1 MLSLAGIPQARIGP
15 FQFHDNGTVTLAN
28 RPLSCSVMILDN
40 DGAARTMSRDE
51 TFGCT
56 DAFVS
61 DMLIFHDNRLLSQ
74 PNAVY
79 SGDDCRAQMAVK
91 TLLRVLS
98 HRHVRRYL
106 RSGPFALQLTDLH
119 ASNIFVDEEWNV
131 TGLVDLEWIC
141 ALPLESGDAPGAETK
156 GVWFWHCISSA
167 NAMYLLLESHL
178 CPPVSLSSEAEAAV
192 STFWCWDAEDAVWNK
207 LTGKEAYDDPGF
219 SHFNSQR
226 SPTYGHSGEYAPDYS
241 QNYGQAYPQPA
252 VNQPSYMQPAYAEN
266 ANLNTSFDQ
275 GYAHRQ
281 GLTPSAPSR
290 SVHRDSMG
298 FIKTKWSAAFMGV
311 TTLQA
316 IICLVFEAYVFGKF
330 QTSLGEHRDLPK
342 VQSQYKT
349 IPTFL
354 TLFIF
359 GFLYELVVVWDALR
373 MKNTIQVIGVCI
385 ANLALLVYT
394 AIQIEQ
400 IQTAITILGEFN
412 ALKPE
417 TLSTELWGD
426 VKPYL
431 VAIPAVIGLATVCMG
446 FIAWKLYQEFA
457 WDILKNIG
465 ADYRMK
471 KRFLHYQIYIALL
484 KFDFFFFL
492 GFIIQFVVV
501 VAQKTDPEFALT
513 IATIPI
519 TIGILLAAAYFTRK
533 ENKPGMFVV
542 IILYLG
548 GLSYFIFKLV
558 RIYQPD
564 HKDSY
569 QAVRRSLTAFA
580 VITILLII
588 LTIINAII
596 CLRNFDNGLKAHLI
610 SSRKVEEKPDAHS
623 ISLHDVKPQ
632 LPSRM
637 TID

>member
-1 MLSLAGIPQARIGP
+1 
-15 FQFHDNGTVTLAN
+15 
-28 RPLSCSVMILDN
+28 
-40 DGAARTMSRDE
+40 
-51 TFGCT
+51 
-56 DAFVS
+56 
-61 DMLIFHDNRLLSQ
+61 
-74 PNAVY
+74 
-79 SGDDCRAQMAVK
+79 
-91 TLLRVLS
+91 
-98 HRHVRRYL
+98 
-106 RSGPFALQLTDLH
+106 
-119 ASNIFVDEEWNV
+119 
-131 TGLVDLEWIC
+131 
-141 ALPLESGDAPGAETK
+141 
-156 GVWFWHCISSA
+156 
-167 NAMYLLLESHL
+167 
-178 CPPVSLSSEAEAAV
+178 
-192 STFWCWDAEDAVWNK
+192 
-207 LTGKEAYDDPGF
+207 
-219 SHFNSQR
+219 
-226 SPTYGHSGEYAPDYS
+226 
-241 QNYGQAYPQPA
+241 
-252 VNQPSYMQPAYAEN
+252 MQPAYAEN
-266 ANLNTSFDQ
+266 ANLNNSFDQ

-316 IICLVFEAYVFGKF
+316 IICLVFEAYVFAKF
-330 QTSLGEHRDLPK
+330 QTSLGANNDSLE

-373 MKNTIQVIGVCI
+373 MKNTIQVIGVSI

-400 IQTAITILGEFN
+400 IQHAIEILGEKN

-417 TLSTELWGD
+417 IPYKILWGD
-426 VKPYL
+426 VKSYL
-431 VAIPAVIGLATVCMG
+431 IAIPAIIGFATVCMA
-446 FIAWKLYQEFA
+446 FISWKLYQEFA

-501 VAQKTDPEFALT
+501 VAQKSDPEFALT

-519 TIGILLAAAYFTRK
+519 TIGILLGAAFCTRR
-533 ENKPGMFVV
+533 ENKPGMIIV

-548 GLSYFIFKLV
+548 GLSYFVFKLV
-558 RIYQPD
+558 RIWQPS
-564 HKDSY
+564 HKESY
-569 QAVRRSLTAFA
+569 TAVRKSLTAFA

-632 LPSRM
+632 IPSRM